1 MPESLWQRF
10 FRWGR
15 PEDRLIRVIRV
26 MGLSVCFSVVLMGWF
41 FLVREAAVLWREGG
55 AVLLTDGVLRLIA
68 SALFGVWAY
77 LPYGFSTAAI
87 RTTRSRKLFAGLAVL
102 VFLIHASFNIQV
114 FSFPATSTSAIAVIF
129 LPVYLATPVLVVWG
143 IVYLRSNL
151 ISRDQTRRS

>member
-1 MPESLWQRF
+1 MPESRWQHF
-10 FRWGR
+10 FRWWL
-15 PEDRLIRVIRV
+15 PEDRLIRAIRV
-26 MGLSVCFSVVLMGWF
+26 MGLSMCVSVVLMGLF

-68 SALFGVWAY
+68 SALFGAWAY

-102 VFLIHASFNIQV
+102 VFLIHASLNIQL

-129 LPVYLATPVLVVWG
+129 LPIYLATPVLVIWG
-143 IVYLRSNL
+143 IAYLQSKLVNQNQ
-151 ISRDQTRRS
+151 S